1 MRTIRILLVVAC
13 VVTALAAFAP
23 AVLAAPNP
31 TEIHIV
37 KDCSTY
43 TGEKPSLC
51 TISESDLAALPAGT
65 EIWYQGPVLT
75 NTYFLSSNVLAD
87 TGNGSTATGYCI
99 FDARA
104 TESVGSCT
112 FWQGTG
118 ALTGFT
124 AILHVTVDA
133 QREWHWDGVYYFAD
147 ATTGPAPMRHPATPR
162 PS

>member
-1 MRTIRILLVVAC
+1 MRSIRILLVVAF
-13 VVTALAAFAP
+13 VVTALAAPAP
-23 AVLAAPNP
+23 TVLAAPNP
-31 TEIHIV
+31 TEINVV
-37 KDCSTY
+37 KDCSEY

-51 TISESDLAALPAGT
+51 TISESDLDALPPGT
-65 EIWYQGPVLT
+65 KIWYQGPVLT
-75 NTYFLSSNVLAD
+75 NNYFLSSNVLAD

-104 TESVGSCT
+104 TESVGLCT

-147 ATTGPAPMRHPATPR
+147 ATSGQAPMRRTASPR

>member
-1 MRTIRILLVVAC
+1 MRSIRILLVVAC

-23 AVLAAPNP
+23 VAVAAPSP
-31 TEIHIV
+31 TEIHIL

-51 TISESDLAALPAGT
+51 TISESDLAALPEGT
-65 EIWYQGPVLT
+65 KIWYQGPVLT

-104 TESVGSCT
+104 TESVGLCT

-124 AILHVTVDA
+124 AILTVTVDA
-133 QREWHWDGVYYFAD
+133 HREWHWDGVFYFAD
-147 ATTGPAPMRHPATPR
+147 TTTGGAPTRRSPSPR

>member
-1 MRTIRILLVVAC
+1 MRSIRILLVVAC
-13 VVTALAAFAP
+13 VVTALATAP

-31 TEIHIV
+31 TEIHIL
-37 KDCSTY
+37 KDCSEY

-51 TISESDLAALPAGT
+51 TISESDLAALPEGT
-65 EIWYQGPVLT
+65 KIWYQGPVLT

-87 TGNGSTATGYCI
+87 AGNGSTAAGYCI

-104 TESVGSCT
+104 TESVGLCT

-133 QREWHWDGVYYFAD
+133 QRVWHWDGVYYFAG
-147 ATTGPAPMRHPATPR
+147 ATSGHAPVRRTASPR

>member
-1 MRTIRILLVVAC
+1 MRSIRILLVVAC
-13 VVTALAAFAP
+13 VVTALATAP

-31 TEIHIV
+31 TEIHIL
-37 KDCSTY
+37 KDCSEY

-51 TISESDLAALPAGT
+51 TISESDLAALPEGT
-65 EIWYQGPVLT
+65 KIWYQGPVLT

-87 TGNGSTATGYCI
+87 AGNGSTATGYCI

-104 TESVGSCT
+104 TESVGLCT

-133 QREWHWDGVYYFAD
+133 QRVWHWDGVYYFAG
-147 ATTGPAPMRHPATPR
+147 ATTGPAPVRRTASPR

>member
-1 MRTIRILLVVAC
+1 MRSIRILLVVAC
-13 VVTALAAFAP
+13 VGTALAALAP

-31 TEIHIV
+31 TEIHLV

-51 TISESDLAALPAGT
+51 TISESDMAALLVGT
-65 EIWYQGPVLT
+65 KVWYQGPVLT
-75 NTYFLSSNVLAD
+75 NTYFLSSNVLLDA
-87 TGNGSTATGYCI
+87 GNGSTATGYCI

-104 TESVGSCT
+104 TESAGMCT
-112 FWQGTG
+112 FWEGTG

-124 AILHVTVDA
+124 AILHVSIDG
-133 QREWHWDGVYYFAD
+133 QGEWHMDGVYYLAG
-147 ATTGPAPMRHPATPR
+147 AASGHTPMWRTASPR

>member
-1 MRTIRILLVVAC
+1 MRSIRILLVVAF
-13 VVTALAAFAP
+13 VVTALAAPAS
-23 AVLAAPNP
+23 AVLAAPNT
-31 TEIHIV
+31 TEIHIL
-37 KDCSTY
+37 KDCSEY

-87 TGNGSTATGYCI
+87 AGNGSTATGYCI

-104 TESVGSCT
+104 PESVGLCT

-124 AILHVTVDA
+124 AILHVSVDA
-133 QREWHWDGVYYFAD
+133 QRVWHWDGVYYFAG
-147 ATTGPAPMRHPATPR
+147 ATAGPAPMRRTPSPR